1 MLGTII
7 GYLDGIPLVTYD
19 RIEIDPEE
27 LSTDGISDGNL
38 GGLLLSYRHV
48 SVYGN
53 PLGTNL
59 DTKLWLWYG
68 EMLGTTLLDL
78 WKY

>member
-1 MLGTII
+1 MTFAWKTRYIELVLWHREVLGTII

-27 LSTDGISDGNL
+27 LSTDGIADGNL
-38 GGLLLSYRHV
+38 GGLLLSYRLV
-48 SVYGN
+48 SVDGI

-59 DTKLWLWYG
+59 DTKL
-68 EMLGTTLLDL
+68 
-78 WKY
+78 